1 MTLESVLTEYKP
13 SVVKKWIEV
22 VIQTY
27 PTDAQ
32 RFLRKEK
39 DRFSNPVGN
48 TITEQME
55 TLYEQLVKEG
65 DPGKLASSLDT
76 IIRIRAVQDF
86 KPSQAVAFVLQLK
99 QVVRDTLED
108 KAPQSE
114 FSGELRMLE
123 KKIDETALMAFDIYS
138 KCRRHIQELKVE
150 EYKRQV
156 SRLLQRANLVCE
168 IEELEPH
175 L

>member
-27 PTDAQ
+27 PADAR

-55 TLYEQLVKEG
+55 ALYDQLVKEG
-65 DPGKLASSLDT
+65 EAEKIASSLDT

-114 FSGELRMLE
+114 FSGELQMLE
-123 KKIDETALMAFDIYS
+123 KKIDETVLMAFDIYS

-156 SRLLQRANLVCE
+156 SRLLKRANLVCE
-168 IEELEPH
+168 IQELEPH